1 MKTQSYKDLIVWQ
14 KSMSLVIMVFE
25 LTKNFPRSELYG
37 IVYQI
42 RRAAVSIPSNIAEGW
57 GRRSIREYRQFY
69 AIAYGSVLELE
80 TQLLISQRLQFG
92 DSLKYKTTYL
102 LLTEV
107 SKMLHVMAFDLNREK
122 SETKKLLTKNYDLS
136 TKHLSSGG
144 KI

>member
-1 MKTQSYKDLIVWQ
+1 MKIQSYKDLIVWQ

-80 TQLLISQRLQFG
+80 TKLLISQDLKFG
-92 DSLKYKTTYL
+92 DSVKYEAIYSL
-102 LLTEV
+102 LVEV
-107 SKMLHVMAFDLNREK
+107 SKMLHVMAFALK
-122 SETKKLLTKNYDLS
+122 TGGLSTKNYDLS
-136 TKHLSSGG
+136 TR
-144 KI
+144 

>member
-1 MKTQSYKDLIVWQ
+1 MANYRELTVWQ
-14 KSMSLVIMVFE
+14 KAIELVVRVYRYTGQFPAAE
-25 LTKNFPRSELYG
+25 QYGLTS
-37 IVYQI
+37 QM

-122 SETKKLLTKNYDLS
+122 
-136 TKHLSSGG
+136 
-144 KI
+144 